1 MASDPTLRR
10 VRQLR
15 RDRQA
20 ESESDLRYTIYAVV
34 LVLLI
39 VGVPAIRMA
48 VLSLASP
55 AVVSL
60 LANDASPAVL
70 AAATG
75 LLISALLV
83 LGRMRGPA
91 LMDPFRSAVVA
102 GNHLPRRHTLRRP
115 FIVSAAQLAGLL
127 VMVALVLSAAL
138 AVAGAT
144 TALAVVTFVAATVL
158 VGILAAIAWLAG
170 QSLSTRTST
179 LVAGALALVSLASA
193 VIPTGLLVTPVGW
206 FALLYPSA
214 GSEIPAWP
222 AFVGLT
228 IAVIAASL
236 AVPRLLDGIRGP
248 ELSAQAR
255 RWTSAGTFT
264 ASADFAGALAQF
276 RALPTTGR
284 RWRAVRNGPVAVV
297 VFGRDLVGSLRTP
310 ERFITAALALLVAG
324 FLLAS
329 PSVVPAAVAWM
340 PALLGG
346 IIAFLALGVWS
357 DGFRHA
363 ADTAAGLPLYGFGAA
378 KEFALHATLPVAGV
392 LVFGGAGALV
402 ASAAGASLES
412 VLLAIAFALVVVT
425 VRMMDATKGQMP
437 LELLTPIPTPGGD
450 LSGALVVLWQADALL
465 LTSILSVG
473 LTVSWLSTPVL
484 LVLLPV
490 ASAVVLAL
498 AGHNLKN
505 SR

>member
-20 ESESDLRYTIYAVV
+20 QSESDLNYTIYAVV

-39 VGVPAIRMA
+39 VGVPVIRMA
-48 VLSLASP
+48 VLGLASP
-55 AVVSL
+55 PVVSL
-60 LANDASPAVL
+60 LENAASPAVL

-115 FIVSAAQLAGLL
+115 FIISAAQLVGLL
-127 VMVALVLSAAL
+127 VVVALVLSSAL
-138 AVAGAT
+138 VVAGTT

-179 LVAGALALVSLASA
+179 QVAGAVALVSLAGA
-193 VIPTGLLVTPVGW
+193 VIPAGLLVTPWGW
-206 FALLYPSA
+206 FALLYPS
-214 GSEIPAWP
+214 SELAAWP
-222 AFVGLT
+222 ALVGLT

-340 PALLGG
+340 TALLGG

-392 LVFGGAGALV
+392 LVFGGAGALTAIAV
-402 ASAAGASLES
+402 GASPVS
-412 VLLAIAFALVVVT
+412 VVEALVFALLVVT
-425 VRMMDATKGQMP
+425 VRILNATKGQMP
-437 LELLTPIPTPGGD
+437 LELLTPIPTPAGD
-450 LSGALVVLWQADALL
+450 FSGALVMMWQADALL
-465 LTSILSVG
+465 LTSVLSLL
-473 LTVSWLSTPVL
+473 LTASWLSTPLL
-484 LVLLPV
+484 LVLMPV
-490 ASAVVLAL
+490 AGAVVVVV
-498 AGHNLKN
+498 AGHNL
-505 SR
+505 RTAR

>member
-10 VRQLR
+10 LRQLR
-15 RDRQA
+15 RARQA
-20 ESESDLRYTIYAVV
+20 QSESDLKYTVYAVV

-39 VGVPAIRMA
+39 VGVPVIRMA
-48 VLSLASP
+48 VLGLASP

-60 LANDASPAVL
+60 LEKAASPAVL

-91 LMDPFRSAVVA
+91 LMDPFRSAFVA
-102 GNHLPRRHTLRRP
+102 GNHLPRRHTLGRP
-115 FIVSAAQLAGLL
+115 FIVSAAQLVGLL
-127 VMVALVLSAAL
+127 VVVALVLSSAL
-138 AVAGAT
+138 AVAGT
-144 TALAVVTFVAATVL
+144 TSALAVVTFVAATVL

-170 QSLSTRTST
+170 QSLPTRTST
-179 LVAGALALVSLASA
+179 LVAGALALVSLAGA
-193 VIPTGLLVTPVGW
+193 VIPAGLLVTPVGW
-206 FALLYPSA
+206 FALLYPS
-214 GSEIPAWP
+214 SELPAWP

-228 IAVIAASL
+228 IAVIAGSL
-236 AVPRLLDGIRGP
+236 AVPKLLDGIRGS

-264 ASADFAGALAQF
+264 ASADFAGALVQF
-276 RALPTTGR
+276 RVLPTTGR
-284 RWRAVRNGPVAVV
+284 RWRAVRNGPVAVG
-297 VFGRDLVGSLRTP
+297 VFVRDLVGSLRTP

-329 PSVVPAAVAWM
+329 SNVVPAAVAWM

-363 ADTAAGLPLYGFGAA
+363 ADTAAGLPLYGFGVA
-378 KEFALHATLPVAGV
+378 KEFALHAALPVAGV
-392 LVFGGAGALV
+392 IVFGGAGALV
-402 ASAAGASLES
+402 ASAAGASLKS
-412 VLLAIAFALVVVT
+412 VLLAIVFALVIVT
-425 VRMMDATKGQMP
+425 VRIMDATKGQMP

-484 LVLLPV
+484 LALLPV